1 MELTPLV
8 GTACRGSGCP
18 TVYTTESTDLV
29 VQGYVVP
36 DQRGAG
42 EVPEGETLVRIPRQL
57 LVDAMR
63 ELSVGGRLP
72 ANG

>member
-29 VQGYVVP
+29 VQGYIVP

-57 LVDAMR
+57 LVAAMR
-63 ELSVGGRLP
+63 ELSAEDQPSV
-72 ANG
+72 NG